1 MEGQQVMSCRWVV
14 RVEDTRFA
22 GDKSRAVDGGKGV
35 VEVGRGGGAG
45 GGPWA
50 WGPKGRGVGAATR
63 WFDVNQRWL

>member
-1 MEGQQVMSCRWVV
+1 MEGQQVMSCRWVG

-35 VEVGRGGGAG
+35 VEVGRGGG

-50 WGPKGRGVGAATR
+50 WGSKGRGVGAATR